1 RSGARRSL
9 VGRVVGR
16 LFAGFNAGFDR
27 LSNLYGNGVGKIV
40 RVPALVLVVY
50 AGLIVLTG
58 VQFWR
63 APGGVTPAQQQ
74 GSFITIVQLPPGSSL
89 SRTDAVVQHAIKDLL
104 AIPGV
109 AHTASFSWC
118 ESAPCNNA

>member
-63 APGGVTPAQQQ
+63 APGGFIPAQEQ
-74 GSFITIVQLPPGSSL
+74 GYFITIVQLPPGASL
-89 SRTDAVVQHAIKDLL
+89 S
-104 AIPGV
+104 P
-109 AHTASFSWC
+109 
-118 ESAPCNNA
+118 SAPVWHGTTKRLLSG